1 MKRALK
7 LFLLFIKIGLFT
19 FGGGYAMISLVE
31 NEFVTKRKT
40 LTDGEFLD
48 LISVAESTPG
58 PIAINMATYV
68 GYKECGFLGAVFA
81 TLGVITPSFIIIFV
95 ISLFLGNFLKN
106 EIVLKAFKGVSCA
119 VAVIILFAGIKLLK
133 SVKKNV
139 FCILLFIVSLTINIL
154 CEIKVINFSYMTIAL
169 IVSGGILGIIFI
181 KPEKS
186 RNTDDNPSVKIKEN
200 E

>member
-7 LFLLFIKIGLFT
+7 LFLVFIKIGLFT

-106 EIVLKAFKGVSCA
+106 EIVLKAFKGISCA
-119 VAVIILFAGIKLLK
+119 VAVIILFAVIKLLK

-139 FCILLFIVSLTINIL
+139 FCILLFIASLTINVL

-186 RNTDDNPSVKIKEN
+186 RNTDDNRAVKIKEN

>member
-40 LTDGEFLD
+40 LTDDEFLD

-133 SVKKNV
+133 SVKKM
-139 FCILLFIVSLTINIL
+139 FFASCFLL
-154 CEIKVINFSYMTIAL
+154 
-169 IVSGGILGIIFI
+169 
-181 KPEKS
+181 S
-186 RNTDDNPSVKIKEN
+186 RLQ
-200 E
+200 